1 MKLLKN
7 IRNRNS
13 GCERTAASAVTLNAP
28 VSGRI
33 LSLEEVKDPTFSE
46 HILGD
51 GFAIIPE
58 DGRIMA
64 PADAV
69 IASVPHTHHA
79 VSMTTDSGVEL
90 LIHVGID
97 TVELEGKYF
106 NIPVALGDHV
116 KAGDVLIEVDLEA
129 VKNAGYDIVTPV
141 IVTNMEEYTSLT
153 AAAETAVVNTPF
165 LILEKTTDN

>member
-1 MKLLKN
+1 MKLFKN
-7 IRNRNS
+7 RRRCAAID
-13 GCERTAASAVTLNAP
+13 TAEEAVTLNAP

-33 LSLEEVKDPTFSE
+33 LSLEEVKDPTFSD

-51 GFAIIPE
+51 GFAIVPE
-58 DGRIMA
+58 DGRIVA

-69 IASVPHTHHA
+69 IASVPHTNHA
-79 VSMTTDSGVEL
+79 ISMTTDSGVEL

-106 NIPVALGDHV
+106 NIPVQLGDHV
-116 KAGDVLIEVDLEA
+116 KAGDVLIEVDLNG

-141 IVTNMEEYTSLT
+141 VVTNMDQYTSLSATADT
-153 AAAETAVVNTPF
+153 AAINTPF
-165 LILEKTTDN
+165 LLLEKRIG

>member
-1 MKLLKN
+1 MKLFKN
-7 IRNRNS
+7 RS
-13 GCERTAASAVTLNAP
+13 HSFASDAAGEVIMLNAP

-33 LSLEEVKDPTFSE
+33 LSLDEVHDPTFSE

-51 GFAIIPE
+51 GFAIVPE
-58 DGRIMA
+58 EGRIMA

-69 IASVPHTHHA
+69 ITSVPHTNHA
-79 VSMTTDSGVEL
+79 ISMTTDSGVEL

-116 KAGDVLIEVDLEA
+116 KAGEVLIEVDLNE
-129 VKNAGYDIVTPV
+129 VKNAGYDVVTPV
-141 IVTNMEEYTSLT
+141 IVTNMEQYTSLSVTGDMT
-153 AAAETAVVNTPF
+153 AVNTPF
-165 LILEKTTDN
+165 LLLEKRNE

>member
-1 MKLLKN
+1 MNLFKN
-7 IRNRNS
+7 RSRQTSSNS
-13 GCERTAASAVTLNAP
+13 TSSALTLNAP

-33 LSLEEVKDPTFSE
+33 LPLEEVNDPTFSE

-58 DGRIMA
+58 NGCIMA

-69 IASVPHTHHA
+69 VSSVPHTHHA
-79 VSMTTDSGVEL
+79 ISLTTDSGVEL

-116 KAGDVLIEVDLEA
+116 KAGDVLIEVDLEG

-141 IVTNMEEYTSLT
+141 IVTNMDQYTSLST
-153 AAAETAVVNTPF
+153 TSDMADANAPF
-165 LILEKTTDN
+165 LLLEKCDR